1 MSVNRRGGATGKG
14 GQGILF
20 VYFTFQSIPL
30 KRETKTPTCVILKL
44 RTGILPPVFTE
55 MSVKSIFFYAFSK

>member
-14 GQGILF
+14 GQGMSF

-44 RTGILPPVFTE
+44 RTGILPPFLR
-55 MSVKSIFFYAFSK
+55 KCQ